1 MRETKVSKLSLLSE
15 VGSLIYDFRLE
26 KKNSSIDRMR
36 AVTSES
42 YNTHT
47 FAPFRKWY

>member
-26 KKNSSIDRMR
+26 KKIQASI
-36 AVTSES
+36 E
-42 YNTHT
+42 
-47 FAPFRKWY
+47 